1 MFALNGTVEFNKGT
15 APSILIKKDGNKENE
30 KNKVFKYLEED
41 KKYVFASLNSSQ
53 NLGESLPFSKY
64 IGPIGNAITILD
76 GVIDLNN
83 SIERNNKNLYYSI
96 KEKILAAYMDWHYF
110 KFKTGINLAVGAMLG
125 KAAFI
130 TGGLMVGASVG
141 VIIGV
146 TVGLLVLCLVINFS
160 LDYVF
165 ERLDKYHEQNK
176 KEWFE

>member
-1 MFALNGTVEFNKGT
+1 
-15 APSILIKKDGNKENE
+15 
-30 KNKVFKYLEED
+30 
-41 KKYVFASLNSSQ
+41 
-53 NLGESLPFSKY
+53 
-64 IGPIGNAITILD
+64 
-76 GVIDLNN
+76 
-83 SIERNNKNLYYSI
+83 
-96 KEKILAAYMDWHYF
+96 
-110 KFKTGINLAVGAMLG
+110 MLG

-165 ERLDKYHEQNK
+165 ERLGKYHEQNK